1 MSFYLFKYGNL
12 DLLKHRLTLIP
23 VTYLFKKSIRI
34 IYVIVITCNL
44 IEANAQIDT
53 LNLKREQIIVFK
65 DSIFIP
71 EKDTILFISQNIK
84 YKVRKNP
91 YSKSDKFYDSLYSKS
106 YKRNIYK
113 ELYKLIFKPPV
124 KDVYNTDKAIDSE
137 DYYQEYEGKR
147 IKDIRIIKVPIL
159 DGNVRDTTS
168 SIESG
173 VGKFV
178 NSVHPKTRDRF
189 IRKNLLFEEGDKVVD
204 YLLSDSERILRSQD
218 NLVDARIIVVDNNEN
233 DDWVDVVV
241 VTKDKFPYLL
251 IYNYRGPTRFD
262 LGIGDRNFLGYG
274 TRLSLT
280 YLFNKDDPVAHGY
293 DINTVNRNVFLPF
306 TDLKFQIA
314 DNWRYKR
321 RLVSLS
327 RPFVSPEI
335 KYGGEFIFDDL
346 EQTET
351 FVVLDSS
358 YENRIRSRSMDFW
371 FSRAFQIGGQNSRYT
386 FAPGLR
392 YLKSN
397 SLERPDSTSENLYE
411 RYYDRDLVIGSISFQ
426 KINFVKTRYVYTF
439 VITEDVPVGFR
450 AAFDIGKDMTEFGNR
465 NYYNGTFTGAKYFNF
480 GYVYAS
486 FSYGKFI
493 YPDKPNTTL
502 SKINFGYFTNLQSIG
517 KFKTR
522 TFLNLDYAVGED
534 LALPEVFLLSNFIST
549 YQRSLFT
556 GNELLSLDLET
567 VLFSSWF
574 FYGFKFAP
582 YIYTEY
588 GMINESRIEAVRSR
602 DVWSLG
608 GGIRLRNES
617 LTSSSLQLSFKF
629 YPVTIEGASKYKIKL
644 KFNNPRLF
652 RSLLDNKPR
661 IVSID
666 GYNRYQRRQ
675 N

>member
-1 MSFYLFKYGNL
+1 VTVFLKSLFKIALILGLAFSYL
-12 DLLKHRLTLIP
+12 RASAQVDTIRLQ
-23 VTYLFKKSIRI
+23 R
-34 IYVIVITCNL
+34 
-44 IEANAQIDT
+44 D
-53 LNLKREQIIVFK
+53 QIIVFK

-71 EKDTILFISQNIK
+71 ANDTLILISKDKKF
-84 YKVRKNP
+84 KVRENP
-91 YSKSDKFYDSLYSKS
+91 YSKSDRFYDSIYSKS
-106 YKRNIYK
+106 YKNKITK
-113 ELYKLIFKPPV
+113 DLYKLIFRPPI
-124 KDVYNTDKAIDSE
+124 KDVYMTDKAVESE
-137 DYYQEYEGKR
+137 DYYSGFEGKR
-147 IKDIRIIKVPIL
+147 IRDIRIVKVPIL

-168 SIESG
+168 VIESG

-178 NSVHPKTRDRF
+178 NSVHSKTRNSF

-218 NLVDARIIVVDNNEN
+218 NLVDARILVVDNSEN
-233 DDWVDVVV
+233 DDWVDIVV

-262 LGIGDRNFLGYG
+262 LGVGDRNFLGYG

-280 YLFNKDDPVAHGY
+280 YLFNLDDPVTHGY
-293 DINTVNRNVFLPF
+293 DISTINRNVFLPF
-306 TDLKFQIA
+306 TNLRFQIA

-321 RLVSLS
+321 KLVSLS

-335 KYGGEFIFDDL
+335 KYGGEIIYDDR
-346 EQTET
+346 EQNET

-358 YENRIRSRSMDFW
+358 YENRMRTRSIDFW
-371 FSRAFQIGGQNSRYT
+371 FSRAFQLGGQNSRYT
-386 FAPGLR
+386 FAPGIR

-397 SLERPDSTSENLYE
+397 SIKRPDSTSENLYE

-439 VITEDVPVGFR
+439 GITEDVPTGFR
-450 AAFDIGKDMTEFGNR
+450 IAFDFGKDFTEFGDR
-465 NYYNGTFTGAKYFNF
+465 NYYNGTVTGSEYFNF
-480 GYVYAS
+480 GYVYSS

-493 YPDKPNTTL
+493 YPDRTNTTL
-502 SKINFGYFTNLQSIG
+502 AKINLGYFTNLQSIG
-517 KFKTR
+517 RFRTR

-534 LALPEVFLLSNFIST
+534 LTLPEVFLLSNFIST

-556 GNELLSLDLET
+556 GNELFSVDLES
-567 VLFSSWF
+567 VLFSPWY

-588 GMINESRIEAVRSR
+588 GMINENRIETVRSR

-608 GGIRLRNES
+608 GGFRLRNES
-617 LTSSSLQLSFKF
+617 LASSSLQLSFKY
-629 YPVTIEGASKYKIKL
+629 YPVTVEGASTYKIKL